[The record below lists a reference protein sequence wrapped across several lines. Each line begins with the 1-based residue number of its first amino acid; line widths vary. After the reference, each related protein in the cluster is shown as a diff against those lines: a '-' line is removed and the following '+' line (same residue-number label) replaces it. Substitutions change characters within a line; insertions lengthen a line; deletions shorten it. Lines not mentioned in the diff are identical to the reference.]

1 VLTSLPGRTGVVG
14 LSSGCQSGSKNIGVI
29 AVCIFAMATF
39 VPVIRHVNETARV
52 IGIVECALVLVRF
65 LMPLLEDIRGKD

>member
-1 VLTSLPGRTGVVG
+1 MAVNRV
-14 LSSGCQSGSKNIGVI
+14 KNIAVI

-39 VPVIRHVNETARV
+39 VPVIRDVNEAAGV
-52 IGIVECALVLVRF
+52 MGIVVCPLVLVRF

>member
-1 VLTSLPGRTGVVG
+1 MQHLSITLKCFRAFNAGRTGVVG
-14 LSSGCQSGSKNIGVI
+14 LSNGCQSGQNIAVV

-52 IGIVECALVLVRF
+52 IGIVECTLVLMRF
-65 LMPLLEDIRGKD
+65 LMP